1 MKIKKIIAIL
11 LSVSFVC
18 SVLTACSS
26 KKVDEAA
33 ATTTTTKVVEVTD
46 KDDDVKVAVED
57 EGDGTIELT
66 DKSGN
71 VLTIVPVYNCDGVTI
86 IAGYI
91 ESAKDKNGKAL
102 TEKEYEYIKTVIA
115 LDVDKENNITLRY
128 SADNKLVTMTA
139 LCDKNGYI
147 IALQDSIDID
157 KDKDTE
163 EYFKVSTKLDSQKNL
178 FIKLEKDD
186 KGKLINVTVEKSA
199 DKKTTTVV
207 DETGKKTTATD
218 SKSSVNLTV
227 IVEDANKNNNSNS
240 GGNNT
245 NSVQNQ
251 NQSGN
256 NNGNNN
262 GGNNGGNSGDN
273 TPSEPEKE
281 LDYIPI
287 ILKDNGKVACSA
299 SNVTVNEASAL
310 NGGTEVIINGAGEFS
325 KYYVTS
331 ETNIFT
337 GQLEFRFSVDENV
350 EVKVYNVSISTQKKT
365 AIKFTNVDSE
375 KEKEADS
382 EESGVGGNTG
392 SSAVTAAP
400 SVEFSITGTNSF
412 KANGSGKNGTI
423 YSECR
428 LAIKGHGS
436 ADIDGGQ
443 NLSGICSTESMTIKN
458 ATLNI
463 TSNTKQGISCDKKVT
478 IGAGV
483 TLNTNT
489 KGDGIHCNKFEFN
502 GAKTENAPESKIT
515 IKSLYDTN
523 CADGID
529 SDEQILITGG
539 TLNVVAL
546 TDGKY
551 ALKVRKVLKNN
562 PNGIFKI
569 NGGTVTASGAQ
580 NTPLQNG
587 AQKAVLA
594 TSASACTFTVGSVK
608 SASAKSFICSP
619 ANVDDVTSSITGKKD
634 VIWSSNVGTV
644 SF

>member
-1 MKIKKIIAIL
+1 MKIKKLIAIL

-33 ATTTTTKVVEVTD
+33 ATTTTKVVEVTD
-46 KDDDVKVAVED
+46 KDDEVKAEVED
-57 EGDGTIELT
+57 EEDGTIELT

-71 VLTIVPVYNCDGVTI
+71 VLTIVPVYNSDGVTI

-91 ESAKDKNGKAL
+91 ESVKDKNGKAL
-102 TEKEYEYIKTVIA
+102 TEKEYEYIKMVIA
-115 LDVDKENNITLRY
+115 LDVDNENNILLRY
-128 SADNKLVTMTA
+128 SADNKFITMMA
-139 LCDKNGYI
+139 MSDKNGYI

-157 KDKDTE
+157 KDKDTQ
-163 EYFKVSTKLDSQKNL
+163 EYFKVSTKLDSQKKL

-186 KGKLINVTVEKSA
+186 KGKLINVTVETSA
-199 DKKTTTVV
+199 DKKTTTVI
-207 DETGKKTTATD
+207 DETGKKTTASD
-218 SKSSVNLTV
+218 SKNSVNLTV
-227 IVEDANKNNNSNS
+227 VVEEAKKEDSTTTTTKKNPPQNNTGGNS
-240 GGNNT
+240 G
-245 NSVQNQ
+245 
-251 NQSGN
+251 
-256 NNGNNN
+256 
-262 GGNNGGNSGDN
+262 NGGNSGSD
-273 TPSEPEKE
+273 TPTKPEEK

-287 ILKDNGKVACSA
+287 VLKDNGKVACSA
-299 SNVTVNEASAL
+299 ENVTVNEASAV

-337 GQLEFRFSVDENV
+337 GQLEFRFSVDEDV
-350 EVKVYNVSISTQKKT
+350 EVKVYNVSISTSKKT

-375 KEKEADS
+375 KEKESDN
-382 EESGVGGNTG
+382 EETGVGGNTG

-423 YSECR
+423 YSECK

-463 TSNTKQGISCDKKVT
+463 TSSAKQGISCDKKLT
-478 IGAGV
+478 IDAGV

-502 GAKTENAPESKIT
+502 GAKTETAPESKIT
-515 IKSLYDTN
+515 IKSLYNTN

-529 SDEQILITGG
+529 SDEQIIVTGG
-539 TLNVVAL
+539 TLNVIAL

-551 ALKVRKVLKNN
+551 ALKVRKVLKGN
-562 PNGIFKI
+562 PKGIFKI
-569 NGGTVTASGAQ
+569 NSGTVTASGSQ
-580 NTPLQNG
+580 NTKPQNG
-587 AQKAVLA
+587 TQKAVLA
-594 TSASACTFTVGSVK
+594 TSASACTFAVGSVK
-608 SASAKSFICSP
+608 SADNAKSFICSP
-619 ANVDDVTSSITGKKD
+619 ASVDDVTSSVSGKKD

-644 SF
+644 NF